1 MTDGC
6 ENHNQAP
13 EKSVVKGG
21 ALAKLQISH
30 TQWSDPTTG
39 LACLL
44 QLLDPGYVLSKE
56 ESSVMQE
63 SPGSSGHAETPVVCQ
78 NEHGLWNLLKAE

>member
-6 ENHNQAP
+6 ENHNEAP

-21 ALAKLQISH
+21 TLAKFQISH
-30 TQWSDPTTG
+30 THGANPTTG

-44 QLLDPGYVLSKE
+44 QLLDPGYVLSK
-56 ESSVMQE
+56 
-63 SPGSSGHAETPVVCQ
+63 G
-78 NEHGLWNLLKAE
+78 